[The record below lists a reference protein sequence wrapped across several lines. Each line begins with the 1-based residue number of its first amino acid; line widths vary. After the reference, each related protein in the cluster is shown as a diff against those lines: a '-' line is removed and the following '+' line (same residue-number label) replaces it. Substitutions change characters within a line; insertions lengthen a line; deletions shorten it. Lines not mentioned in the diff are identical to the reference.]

1 MKQVRELLKN
11 QYILYI
17 LFALAIV
24 YVVSYLN
31 NKEYEALI
39 VFLGTAL
46 ITSKFNKNMSVV
58 FISSIVVTNLL
69 LSSKMIREGME
80 NAKKEKKDKKDKED
94 KKEENI
100 KEGMGHAKTEDDN
113 DEAKEKFIG
122 NKKELHPTVITTK
135 KIDVKVEETEN
146 ETDGV
151 EDGEDTT
158 TGKRID
164 YASTLEQAYDNLHN
178 MLGDDGIKGL
188 SDETKKLITQQKDLI
203 NSLNTMAP
211 VLSDAKKT
219 LDNINLPDM
228 SSLTDLFS
236 NLTGKK

>member
-1 MKQVRELLKN
+1 MRH
-11 QYILYI
+11 
-17 LFALAIV
+17 AR
-24 YVVSYLN
+24 
-31 NKEYEALI
+31 
-39 VFLGTAL
+39 T
-46 ITSKFNKNMSVV
+46 
-58 FISSIVVTNLL
+58 
-69 LSSKMIREGME
+69 
-80 NAKKEKKDKKDKED
+80 
-94 KKEENI
+94 EE
-100 KEGMGHAKTEDDN
+100 DN
-113 DEAKEKFIG
+113 DEAKEEFIG

-135 KIDVKVEETEN
+135 KVDVKVEETEN

-219 LDNINLPDM
+219 LDNLNLPDM